1 MTIKKDKKTKDT
13 TKEEIVIDADKV
25 VEAVKRIV
33 KEGNARRIVI
43 QNEKGKTILEVP
55 VTVGAIGAV
64 IVPVVAAIG
73 ALAALMTKCKIIVIK
88 DKA

>member
-88 DKA
+88 DKS